1 MLRESRG
8 TLVVIVCAAIVL
20 LAAVPAVAQSETA
33 LERIEAH
40 ANNKPLASLAAAAAQ
55 ARARGPKAGPP
66 REVMNFRGEG
76 KPAFGGGGPSAPDA
90 VLQTTPGDG
99 ATVMGS
105 GFPGASNNDNGAL
118 LGFLIAPPDTD
129 GSDRSPTTSS
139 R

>member
-66 REVMNFRGEG
+66 REVPNFLGEG
-76 KPAFGGGGPSAPDA
+76 RPAPTGREWPRRR
-90 VLQTTPGDG
+90 LWCRTPRARATASIESGFFG
-99 ATVMGS
+99 AT
-105 GFPGASNNDNGAL
+105 NNDNV
-118 LGFLIAPPDTD
+118 
-129 GSDRSPTTSS
+129 TSLAS
-139 R
+139 